1 MSKIESKAEIS
12 DLPDSKWQS
21 DHALWWFL
29 ERKGNGRT
37 WQTEQIQLCSPTAIP
52 AFITLQ
58 PTVLSGKKGSEQKL
72 KHGTWVGFLLLSND
86 YVAHLPAFCA
96 FRLPSRWNYSSLLKV
111 FFIPYSMSWQL
122 FPSQLGQV
130 FLLFFNLKMITLLS
144 QHARSPWLLGNR
156 WHRSRRHLCFQEF
169 NRSWVPITKG
179 WNPSKCFCIYISS
192 HSFSTTLF

>member
-1 MSKIESKAEIS
+1 MAE
-12 DLPDSKWQS
+12 PDKPSS
-21 DHALWWFL
+21 VSCAP
-29 ERKGNGRT
+29 
-37 WQTEQIQLCSPTAIP
+37 PTAIP

-86 YVAHLPAFCA
+86 YGAHLPDFCA

-122 FPSQLGQV
+122 FPSQQPGQV
-130 FLLFFNLKMITLLS
+130 YLLFLNLKMITLLS
-144 QHARSPWLLGNR
+144 QHARSPRLLGNR
-156 WHRSRRHLCFQEF
+156 WHSSSRHFCFQEF
-169 NRSWVPITKG
+169 NRSWVPITEG

-192 HSFSTTLF
+192 PSFSTALFQPLCQTLHVSLLGEELWAFCLLLQKYVTCI